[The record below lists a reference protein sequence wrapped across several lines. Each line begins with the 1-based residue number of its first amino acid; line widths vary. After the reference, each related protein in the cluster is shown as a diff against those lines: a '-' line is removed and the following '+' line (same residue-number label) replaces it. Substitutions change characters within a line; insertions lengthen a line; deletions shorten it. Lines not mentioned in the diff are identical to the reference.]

1 MEHCMETQA
10 EKLNTLS
17 GIVTLIAKIYASKP
31 GDLGEID
38 QQLLIESQAA
48 ATSQKSLNFDEA
60 LKMYHDVIFQAS
72 QVYKYQLSEE
82 LTEDERELVAML
94 QAGGFLT
101 KDPAVQE
108 IDMDFTFGFDTDLNL
123 LDLDPPPD
131 PVTETDV
138 RVAQMLAGANWHSL
152 TTRMIAESNMLQIK
166 GLLGKPVR
174 QPGGDFGYLRCTVG
188 QYIHPQ

>member
-1 MEHCMETQA
+1 METQA

-17 GIVTLIAKIYASKP
+17 GIVTLIAKIYASKT
-31 GDLGEID
+31 GELSKIE

-131 PVTETDV
+131 PVKAADV
-138 RVAQMLAGANWHSL
+138 RVAQMLAGANWYSL
-152 TTRMIAESNMLQIK
+152 TSRMIAESIVLQAT
-166 GLLGKPVR
+166 GLLGRRVR
-174 QPGGDFGYLRCTVG
+174 VAGGDGGHMLCVVG
-188 QYIHPQ
+188 AYTGPQ

>member
-1 MEHCMETQA
+1 METQA
-10 EKLNTLS
+10 DKLNSLS
-17 GIVTLIAKIYASKP
+17 VIVSLVTKIYASKP
-31 GDLGEID
+31 GDLSAIE
-38 QQLLIESQAA
+38 QQLLVQSQAA
-48 ATSQKSLNFDEA
+48 CAPEQGLSFDET
-60 LKMYHDVIFQAS
+60 LKKLHDVIWQVS

-94 QAGGFLT
+94 QASGFLT

-131 PVTETDV
+131 PVKETDV

>member
-1 MEHCMETQA
+1 METQA
-10 EKLNTLS
+10 DKLNSLS
-17 GIVTLIAKIYASKP
+17 VIVSLVTKIYASKP
-31 GDLGEID
+31 GDLSAIE
-38 QQLLIESQAA
+38 QQLLVQSQAA
-48 ATSQKSLNFDEA
+48 CAPEQGLSFDET
-60 LKMYHDVIFQAS
+60 LKKLHDVIWQVS

-131 PVTETDV
+131 PVKAADV
-138 RVAQMLAGANWHSL
+138 RVAQMLAGANWYSL
-152 TTRMIAESNMLQIK
+152 TSRMIAESIVLQAT
-166 GLLGKPVR
+166 GLLGRRVR
-174 QPGGDFGYLRCTVG
+174 VAGGDGGHMLCVVG
-188 QYIHPQ
+188 AYTGPQ